1 MCLGSK
7 EIDSFLFWIVE
18 LVDDVFAS
26 NVKNG
31 HKNNHFRNIFKVQ

>member
-7 EIDSFLFWIVE
+7 EIDSILFWIVE

-26 NVKNG
+26 IVKNG
-31 HKNNHFRNIFKVQ
+31 HKNNHFKNVFQ